1 MNPVIIHE
9 HQNYLV
15 INKPAGLMVHGDG
28 RSTEKTLCDFLL
40 EQYPEIAGVGEPI
53 TLTDGGIIVRPGIV
67 HRLDKDTSGVMLVAR
82 TAAGFAHLKA
92 QFQARTIQKTYH
104 AFVYGNIKND
114 TGVID
119 APIGHSRADFRQW
132 TSGKNARGE
141 IRDAVTEFSVLARAT
156 DKQCTFIEAH
166 PKTGRTHQIRVH
178 FKFLNN
184 PVVSDALYAPG
195 RAKMLG
201 FERLALHAR
210 RIEFTD
216 MTGATVSF
224 EAEYPEDFKHAL
236 QVFETEK

>member
-1 MNPVIIHE
+1 
-9 HQNYLV
+9 
-15 INKPAGLMVHGDG
+15 MVHADG

-40 EQYPEIAGVGEPI
+40 EQFPEIAGVGEPI
-53 TLTDGGIIVRPGIV
+53 ALTDGGSIARPGIV

-82 TAAGFAHLKA
+82 TADGFAHLKA

-119 APIGHSRADFRQW
+119 APIGRSRADFRQW

-141 IRDAVTEFSVLARAT
+141 MRDAVTEFRVLARAE

-184 PVVSDALYAPG
+184 PIVADALYAPG
-195 RAKMLG
+195 RDAMLG

-210 RIEFTD
+210 HIEFAD
-216 MTGATVSF
+216 MTGTVVSF
-224 EAEYPEDFKHAL
+224 DAEYPEDFERAIKAFHRA
-236 QVFETEK
+236 E